1 MEVSKIGNTNP
12 YLPQISG
19 ILSLIYSKLLQD
31 RQADDQALRDG
42 CQVQM
47 ESTM

>member
-1 MEVSKIGNTNP
+1 MEVSKIGKTNP

-19 ILSLIYSKLLQD
+19 ILSLIHSKLLQD

-47 ESTM
+47 ESAM